1 MLYLLRRESAPLI
14 SPHAVSHSLGQP
26 SSVGCLSLGFVQTVI
41 GWTPWR
47 LRGHNRT
54 FVAGLP
60 NSSENWAKRNN
71 ERLQQPSCFKLSI
84 VLSLRCKACSRRLPK
99 AQCAF
104 VRGSF
109 RLYCASMESFF
120 ASLRRMD

>member
-1 MLYLLRRESAPLI
+1 MLVARFCPNSDWVGAMASEVSIAGAQQDLRRSVAELERE
-14 SPHAVSHSLGQP
+14 LGEAQQREAATAE
-26 SSVGCLSLGFVQTVI
+26 LLQVI
-41 GWTPWR
+41 
-47 LRGHNRT
+47 
-54 FVAGLP
+54 
-60 NSSENWAKRNN
+60 
-71 ERLQQPSCFKLSI
+71 SI